1 MKKKQVKDMKRRINR
16 IQQSLDSLIVL
27 TDMLIDVERK
37 KGATQK

>member
-1 MKKKQVKDMKRRINR
+1 MKKKQVKDIKRRINR

-27 TDMLIDVERK
+27 TDTLIDVERK